1 MNIPDCFYRISTKA
15 LILNDEKKFLLSLEK
30 NGRWELPGGGL
41 DFGEK
46 PHAGLTREL
55 QEETGLEIT
64 FINER
69 PSYFL
74 TAPRVEGGWKA
85 DVIYETQVKNLDF
98 TPSDE
103 CMEIRFFTQE
113 EAAKVELYPTIKE
126 FIKIFDP
133 KNHL

>member
-1 MNIPDCFYRISTKA
+1 MNIPDCFYRTSIKA
-15 LILNDEKKFLLSLEK
+15 LILNDEKKFLLCLEK

-46 PHAGLTREL
+46 PHAGLRREL
-55 QEETGLEIT
+55 QEESGLEIT

-69 PSYFL
+69 PAYFL
-74 TAPRVEGGWKA
+74 TAPRVEGGWKS
-85 DVIYETQVKNLDF
+85 DVIYETRVKNLNF

-103 CMEIRFFTQE
+103 CTEIRFFSKE
-113 EAAKVELYPTIKE
+113 EAAQVELYPTIKE

-133 KNHL
+133 RNHQ